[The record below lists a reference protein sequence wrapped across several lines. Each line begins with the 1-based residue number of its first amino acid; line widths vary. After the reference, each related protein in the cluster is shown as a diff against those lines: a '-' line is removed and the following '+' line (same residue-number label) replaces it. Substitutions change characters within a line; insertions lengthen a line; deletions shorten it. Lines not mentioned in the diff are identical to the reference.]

1 MRLLLVLIA
10 WSTLSAVSQGQHADD
25 LRLLSRTGVHDLRF
39 GISNDRDAKRAFKGR
54 FRLLKGEGMIVAE
67 PGCQAR
73 GYKVLTSDPEG
84 LVLRFA
90 GPEGTL
96 SCVDISLAGA
106 RFANGIAI
114 GTSTKEEVVRAFGV
128 AAAVVEDY
136 VANYLYVDEAWAEFE
151 FDDRQVLRAVVL
163 HAGPY
168 R

>member
-1 MRLLLVLIA
+1 MRLFLVLIA
-10 WSTLSAVSQGQHADD
+10 WSTLSAASQGQHAND
-25 LRLLSRTGVHDLRF
+25 LQLLSRTGVHDLRF
-39 GISNDRDAKRAFKGR
+39 GISNDRDAKRAFKGS
-54 FRLLKGEGMIVAE
+54 FRMLKGEGVSITE
-67 PGCQAR
+67 PGCQVR
-73 GYKVLTSDPEG
+73 EYKVLSSDPGG
-84 LVLRFA
+84 LVFRFA

-96 SCVDISLAGA
+96 SRVDVSLAGA

-128 AAAVVEDY
+128 AATVVEDY
-136 VANYLYVDEAWAEFE
+136 DAGYLYVDEAWAEFK